1 MKGRTIAV
9 LALVSSAVP
18 ATVYAQG
25 ADATAPANQPAI
37 QAAGDR
43 VRGLEHFDRDMIAFM
58 SRHGIPGASMAI
70 VKNGHLVYARSFG
83 YADADKKEPVQP
95 NSLFRVAS
103 ISKTITAI
111 AVLHLIEQGKLKRE
125 DRVFD
130 LLKLE
135 AKAPG
140 ARLDPRWKLVTVS
153 HLLRHEGGW
162 DRNKSGDP
170 FETGGEVL
178 KALRAKPPLTPDL
191 MIRYMLA
198 RPLDFEPGKEY
209 SYSNFGYCLLGR
221 VVEAVTG
228 RPYEGYVREEVLAP
242 MGITDMRI
250 GRSLLKDRAP
260 GEVRYYQPNE
270 PRMLPSIYGPKPGE
284 MVPSP
289 YGTEPIEVFDA
300 CGGWIGSAVDVAR
313 LATALDPTSSYKAL
327 SNRARE
333 VMFRRPP
340 GPGGHE
346 PGGKPKDAYYAYG
359 MLVRPLAGED
369 TYNAWHA
376 GSLWGSSS
384 CIVRRYDGVNAA
396 ILFNKR
402 EDASG
407 KILAM
412 SFVDEHLH
420 NLIDSVPV
428 WYRGNLFPKYTA
440 IQSAPKPKPPGPASA
455 ARPK

>member
-9 LALVSSAVP
+9 LILVSCPVP
-18 ATVYAQG
+18 ATVHAQG
-25 ADATAPANQPAI
+25 ANAKAAPVVPTVEAT
-37 QAAGDR
+37 GER
-43 VRGLEHFDRDMIAFM
+43 LRGLEHFDRDMIAFM
-58 SRHGIPGASMAI
+58 RQNGISGASMAV

-83 YADADKKEPVQP
+83 YADADRKEPVRP
-95 NSLFRVAS
+95 TSLFRVAS
-103 ISKTITAI
+103 ISKMITAVTI
-111 AVLHLIEQGKLKRE
+111 LHLIEQGKLRRD
-125 DRVFD
+125 DRIFD

-135 AKAPG
+135 AKAKG
-140 ARLDPRWKLVTVS
+140 TKVDPRWRQITVS

-170 FETGGEVL
+170 FETGGDVL
-178 KALRAKPPLTPDL
+178 KSLHASPPLTADL

-198 RPLDFEPGKEY
+198 RPLDFEPGKDY

-228 RPYEGYVREEVLAP
+228 RSYEEYVRAEILAP
-242 MGITDMRI
+242 MGISDMRI
-250 GRSLLKDRAP
+250 GKSLLKDRAP

-270 PRMLPSIYGPKPGE
+270 PRMLPSVYGPKLGA

-313 LATALDPTSSYKAL
+313 LATALDPASSYKAL

-333 VMFRRPP
+333 AMFRRPP

-346 PGGKPKDAYYAYG
+346 PDGKPKVVYYAYG

-384 CIVRRYDGVNAA
+384 CVVRRHDGVNAA

-402 EDASG
+402 EDDSG

-412 SFVDEHLH
+412 SFVDDHLH

-428 WYRGNLFPKYTA
+428 WYRGNLFPKFTV
-440 IQSAPKPKPPGPASA
+440 IQAAPKPKATGPAPA
-455 ARPK
+455 AVPK